1 MISETIINADAIM
14 PYIYK
19 SVILVLAIFGGC
31 FIFNNVVNVIKDL
44 FFKSKDTSI
53 TNNLID
59 KSLFT
64 KNPKK
69 LAQQNNAEI
78 QELKERLVHLE
89 QYVENMNTKIEKQ
102 LDIILREFNKR
113 G

>member
-1 MISETIINADAIM
+1 MNELYFNLYPIIKYGI
-14 PYIYK
+14 I
-19 SVILVLAIFGGC
+19 ILAIFGGC

-64 KNPKK
+64 KDPKK
-69 LAQQNNAEI
+69 LAQQNNKEI
-78 QELKERLVHLE
+78 QKLTEDVELLKD
-89 QYVENMNTKIEKQ
+89 NFKTINEK
-102 LDIILREFNKR
+102 LNYIMEELANR

>member
-1 MISETIINADAIM
+1 MNELYFNLYPIVKYGIII
-14 PYIYK
+14 
-19 SVILVLAIFGGC
+19 LAIFGGC

-64 KNPKK
+64 KDPKK
-69 LAQQNNAEI
+69 LAQENNKEI
-78 QELKERLVHLE
+78 QTLTEDVDMLKKEFKIMNEKLNYIIEELG
-89 QYVENMNTKIEKQ
+89 N
-102 LDIILREFNKR
+102 R

>member
-1 MISETIINADAIM
+1 MNGQYFNLYPVVKYGIII
-14 PYIYK
+14 
-19 SVILVLAIFGGC
+19 LAIFGGC
-31 FIFNNVVNVIKDL
+31 FIINNVVNVIKDL

-64 KNPKK
+64 KDPKK

-78 QELKERLVHLE
+78 QKLTEDVELLKTNFNTINDKLNYILE
-89 QYVENMNTKIEKQ
+89 E
-102 LDIILREFNKR
+102 LDKR
-113 G
+113 NG

>member
-1 MISETIINADAIM
+1 MNEQYFNLYPIVKYGIII
-14 PYIYK
+14 
-19 SVILVLAIFGGC
+19 LAIFGGC
-31 FIFNNVVNVIKDL
+31 FIFNNVVNIIKDL

-64 KNPKK
+64 KDPKK

-78 QELKERLVHLE
+78 QKLTEDVEFLKTNFNTINDKLNYILEELG
-89 QYVENMNTKIEKQ
+89 
-102 LDIILREFNKR
+102 KR

>member
-1 MISETIINADAIM
+1 MNGQYFNLYPVVKYGIII
-14 PYIYK
+14 
-19 SVILVLAIFGGC
+19 LAIFGGC

-64 KNPKK
+64 KDPKK

-78 QELKERLVHLE
+78 QKLTEDVELLKTNFNTINDKLNYILE
-89 QYVENMNTKIEKQ
+89 E
-102 LDIILREFNKR
+102 LGKR

>member
-78 QELKERLVHLE
+78 QKLTEDVELLKTNFNTINDKLNYILE
-89 QYVENMNTKIEKQ
+89 E
-102 LDIILREFNKR
+102 LDKR
-113 G
+113 NG

>member
-1 MISETIINADAIM
+1 MISETILNADAIM

-31 FIFNNVVNVIKDL
+31 FIFNNVANIIKNL
-44 FFKSKDTSI
+44 FFKSKDAGI

-59 KSLFT
+59 KSLFI
-64 KNPKK
+64 KDPKK
-69 LAQQNNAEI
+69 LAQENNKEI
-78 QELKERLVHLE
+78 QTLTEDVDMLKKEFKIMNEKLNYIIEELG
-89 QYVENMNTKIEKQ
+89 N
-102 LDIILREFNKR
+102 R

>member
-44 FFKSKDTSI
+44 FIKSKDTSN

-64 KNPKK
+64 KDPKK
-69 LAQQNNAEI
+69 LAQQNNDEI
-78 QELKERLVHLE
+78 QKLTEDVEILKTNFKTINEKLNYIMEELA
-89 QYVENMNTKIEKQ
+89 N
-102 LDIILREFNKR
+102 R

>member
-1 MISETIINADAIM
+1 MISETILNADAIM

-44 FFKSKDTSI
+44 FFKNKDTSI

-64 KNPKK
+64 KDPKK

-78 QELKERLVHLE
+78 QKLTEDVELLKTNFNTINDKLNYILE
-89 QYVENMNTKIEKQ
+89 E
-102 LDIILREFNKR
+102 LGKR

>member
-1 MISETIINADAIM
+1 MNELYFNLYPIVKYGIII
-14 PYIYK
+14 
-19 SVILVLAIFGGC
+19 LAIFGGC
-31 FIFNNVVNVIKDL
+31 FIFNNVVNVVKDL

-64 KNPKK
+64 KDPKK

-78 QELKERLVHLE
+78 QKLTEDVEILKTNFKTINEKLNYIMEEL
-89 QYVENMNTKIEKQ
+89 
-102 LDIILREFNKR
+102 DKR
-113 G
+113 NG

>member
-1 MISETIINADAIM
+1 MNELYFNLYPIVKYGIII
-14 PYIYK
+14 
-19 SVILVLAIFGGC
+19 LAIFGGC

-64 KNPKK
+64 KDPKK
-69 LAQQNNAEI
+69 LAQENNKEI
-78 QELKERLVHLE
+78 QKLTEDVEFLKTNFKTINKKLNYIMEELA
-89 QYVENMNTKIEKQ
+89 N
-102 LDIILREFNKR
+102 R

>member
-1 MISETIINADAIM
+1 MNELYFNLYPIIKYGI
-14 PYIYK
+14 I
-19 SVILVLAIFGGC
+19 ILAIFGGC
-31 FIFNNVVNVIKDL
+31 FIFNNVVNVVKDL

-64 KNPKK
+64 IDPKK

-78 QELKERLVHLE
+78 QKLTEDVEILKTNFKTINDKLNYILEEL
-89 QYVENMNTKIEKQ
+89 
-102 LDIILREFNKR
+102 DKR
-113 G
+113 NG

>member
-1 MISETIINADAIM
+1 MNELYFNLYPIIKYGI
-14 PYIYK
+14 I
-19 SVILVLAIFGGC
+19 ILAIFGGC
-31 FIFNNVVNVIKDL
+31 FIFNNVVNVVKNL

-64 KNPKK
+64 IDPKK

-78 QELKERLVHLE
+78 QKLTEDVEILKTNFKTINDKLNYILEEL
-89 QYVENMNTKIEKQ
+89 
-102 LDIILREFNKR
+102 DKR
-113 G
+113 NG

>member
-1 MISETIINADAIM
+1 MNGQYFNLYPVVKYGIII
-14 PYIYK
+14 
-19 SVILVLAIFGGC
+19 LAIFGGC
-31 FIFNNVVNVIKDL
+31 FIINNVVNVIKDL

-64 KNPKK
+64 KDPKK
-69 LAQQNNAEI
+69 LAQQNNDEI
-78 QELKERLVHLE
+78 QKLTEDVEILKTNFKTINEKLNYIMKELAS
-89 QYVENMNTKIEKQ
+89 
-102 LDIILREFNKR
+102 R

>member
-78 QELKERLVHLE
+78 HKLTEDVELLKTNFNTINDNLNYILE
-89 QYVENMNTKIEKQ
+89 E
-102 LDIILREFNKR
+102 LDKR
-113 G
+113 NG

>member
-1 MISETIINADAIM
+1 MNELYFNLYPIVKYGIII
-14 PYIYK
+14 
-19 SVILVLAIFGGC
+19 LAIFGGC
-31 FIFNNVVNVIKDL
+31 FIFNNVVNVVKDL

-64 KNPKK
+64 KDPKK

-78 QELKERLVHLE
+78 QKLTEDVELLKTNFNTINDKLNYILE
-89 QYVENMNTKIEKQ
+89 E
-102 LDIILREFNKR
+102 LDKR
-113 G
+113 NG

>member
-1 MISETIINADAIM
+1 MNGQYFNLYPVVKYGIII
-14 PYIYK
+14 
-19 SVILVLAIFGGC
+19 LAIFGGC

-64 KNPKK
+64 KDPKK
-69 LAQQNNAEI
+69 LAQQNNDEI
-78 QELKERLVHLE
+78 QKLTEDVEILKTNFKTINEKLNYIMEELAS
-89 QYVENMNTKIEKQ
+89 
-102 LDIILREFNKR
+102 R